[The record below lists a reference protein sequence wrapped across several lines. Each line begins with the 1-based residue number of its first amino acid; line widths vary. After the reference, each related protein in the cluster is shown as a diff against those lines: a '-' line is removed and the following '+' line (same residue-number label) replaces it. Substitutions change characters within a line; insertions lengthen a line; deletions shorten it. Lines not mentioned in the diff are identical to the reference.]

1 MFYHYMRGGL
11 GVMLAAL
18 LLFTMSAGCVRRN
31 TGTSADSSGASS
43 GGSNTADAEDM
54 DVDFSGR
61 DMDVGYSE
69 AESTLI
75 TLGAG
80 GIAITG
86 GGAAVVDSTVT
97 ITGAGTYV
105 LSGALENGRII
116 VNAGKEDKIQLVFRG
131 VSVHCQDNAPLFI
144 QQADKVFITLEEG
157 TANAFSDGGAY
168 TLGEEDANVDAP
180 IFSRADLTIN
190 GAGSLTVT
198 AQDQAR
204 IVSKDDL
211 VITGGAI
218 TVTASDDG
226 INAAA
231 ATTAPPWGDGRART
245 VFRRKVTTPGI
256 LSRSPAVT

>member
-1 MFYHYMRGGL
+1 MRSGL

-18 LLFTMSAGCVRRN
+18 LLFTMSAGCARRDA
-31 TGTSADSSGASS
+31 GTSADSSGASSGGSS

-86 GGAAVVDSTVT
+86 GGAAAVDSTVT

-105 LSGALENGRII
+105 LSGVLENGRII

-131 VSVHCQDNAPLFI
+131 VSVHCQEHNAI
-144 QQADKVFITLEEG
+144 HSA
-157 TANAFSDGGAY
+157 GG
-168 TLGEEDANVDAP
+168 
-180 IFSRADLTIN
+180 
-190 GAGSLTVT
+190 
-198 AQDQAR
+198 
-204 IVSKDDL
+204 
-211 VITGGAI
+211 
-218 TVTASDDG
+218 
-226 INAAA
+226 
-231 ATTAPPWGDGRART
+231 
-245 VFRRKVTTPGI
+245 
-256 LSRSPAVT
+256 